1 MSLSINTDEDQLTN
15 EQIELEDDSFIDIS
29 ETVQP
34 IVSEKNTYSNYYS
47 NQKKSH
53 NFLTKFEKAKII
65 GIRSQMIA
73 NGAKPCINV
82 PKNITSSLDIAILE
96 FEQKKIPLLIRRK
109 LTDNSVEDWR
119 LEDFIN

>member
-1 MSLSINTDEDQLTN
+1 MSQSLNVDDVSTN
-15 EQIELEDDSFIDIS
+15 EQIELEDDSFLDI
-29 ETVQP
+29 EDTVQTV
-34 IVSEKNTYSNYYS
+34 VSEKNTYSNYYS

-73 NGAKPCINV
+73 NGARPCVNV
-82 PKNITSSLDIAILE
+82 PKDITSSLDIATLE